1 MVSPCH
7 SFTTKPMKK
16 LSNFFYVRTNGYL
29 VLGFL
34 ALQFL
39 FSGLIL
45 PHFQKQFDPQ
55 LNRGLM
61 DLDFGFSPEKGY
73 NIIESYGEQGRKVYF
88 FVESFV
94 DVLYPIVYTAAFV
107 LMISFLF
114 KKNGWNIRKIA
125 ILNILPL
132 AGMGFD
138 MLENFGIVQML
149 RAFPERV
156 DFWARVASNAGIVK
170 WAFAVMG
177 ILLFLVSLVGWVAR
191 AVKSK

>member
-1 MVSPCH
+1 
-7 SFTTKPMKK
+7 MKK

-29 VLGFL
+29 ALGFL

-61 DLDFGFSPEKGY
+61 DLDFGFSSEKGY
-73 NIIESYGEQGRKVYF
+73 SIIESYGEQGRKVYF
-88 FVESFV
+88 FVESFI

-114 KKNGWNIRKIA
+114 KKNSWNIGKIA
-125 ILNILPL
+125 LLNILPL
-132 AGMGFD
+132 AGMVFD

-149 RAFPERV
+149 RAFPEKV
-156 DFWARVASNAGIVK
+156 DFWANFASNAGIVK
-170 WAFAVMG
+170 WSFAVIGM
-177 ILLFLVSLVGWVAR
+177 LLFLVSLVGWG
-191 AVKSK
+191 VKVVKVK